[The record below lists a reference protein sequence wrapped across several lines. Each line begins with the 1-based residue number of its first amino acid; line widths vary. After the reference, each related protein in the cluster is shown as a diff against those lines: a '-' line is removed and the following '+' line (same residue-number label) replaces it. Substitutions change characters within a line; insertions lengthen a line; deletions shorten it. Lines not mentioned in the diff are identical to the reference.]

1 MEIMK
6 TTIVMNIVA
15 IVSIIKVGKI
25 MTYQQAACDHHVAE
39 VLAGHQGEGA
49 LLLELPEHQD
59 QLRDGSCCV
68 GIWDKRLKRMQPESL
83 LSNKRKIVMNRKHL
97 NIMATLLCS
106 AVATKRRMVASKNYR
121 DSER

>member
-1 MEIMK
+1 MK
-6 TTIVMNIVA
+6 TTIVMKIPT
-15 IVSIIKVGKI
+15 IVSTIKIGKI

-68 GIWDKRLKRMQPESL
+68 GIWD
-83 LSNKRKIVMNRKHL
+83 
-97 NIMATLLCS
+97 
-106 AVATKRRMVASKNYR
+106 
-121 DSER
+121 

>member
-6 TTIVMNIVA
+6 TTIIMNIVA

-68 GIWDKRLKRMQPESL
+68 GIWDKRLKRMQP
-83 LSNKRKIVMNRKHL
+83 
-97 NIMATLLCS
+97 
-106 AVATKRRMVASKNYR
+106 
-121 DSER
+121 